1 MDMICCFLM
10 VKKDKTMKL
19 NLTKKQLENLI
30 DKEGNQEVTTG
41 MSPLEKDKRIFRIYS
56 CINGEIGKLP
66 VTTVLGIDEKEAWV
80 NFGVMKFY
88 LNYPENT
95 SFVAKEVLDMS
106 EDAREML
113 MLYLKGDYTDI
124 TNEKI

>member
-1 MDMICCFLM
+1 
-10 VKKDKTMKL
+10 MKL